1 MNEWSNRKLVLPA
14 LELGYDHDRAKR
26 LLYSDEHVVS
36 NISKHRGFK
45 EKAWR
50 QTFNKSSVIS
60 KVKLTKLSSFS
71 ADSIA
76 LPGRCTCL
84 PPQTSVAPSLT
95 PFWQYST
102 SLSRWALWFWGPW
115 SVERSNGSPIF
126 IFLTSSTWKTRH
138 PNKTTT
144 KGKAAPCRSQNPSK
158 VNMQRILWLEIFCS

>member
-14 LELGYDHDRAKR
+14 LELGNDHDRAKR